1 LEDTIQVDDPEK
13 EGPNESWF
21 TLAVRRVAGTPLVLV
36 NRSHWK
42 LIAGKPVQYEEAA
55 HFALMDYTGKTV
67 WEIERPNDYTGDTH
81 YVVRRSSGGSIL
93 QTDVP
98 GRFELW
104 FVTDNERVTYAVEGD
119 AESGWRVRE
128 LERSAMPAAASQPA
142 APGPPDTLD
151 SLTPRHLSTLE
162 LQLEVIPRPEIRD
175 IRCFDIDD
183 RSRIGFVRRDRECMP
198 LAAFRGDTPRLCY
211 RSDGSALV
219 LLRRRTLHVNMN
231 AIDLPR
237 LGRRYAEQHVPV
249 CEFFAHRRNL
259 AQLGKDKPADRLVVA
274 VLR

>member
-1 LEDTIQVDDPEK
+1 LEDVIQVDPEG
-13 EGPNESWF
+13 EDPNEWSYIF
-21 TLAVRRVAGTPLVLV
+21 GVRRVAGTPQVLV
-36 NRSHWK
+36 NRYH
-42 LIAGKPVQYEEAA
+42 GKPNAAKPAQNEEAA
-55 HFALMDYTGKTV
+55 HFALMDYPGKTV
-67 WEIERPNDYTGDTH
+67 WEIERPNDYTGEA
-81 YVVRRSSGGSIL
+81 YSAVRRLSDGAIL

-104 FVTDNERVTYAVEGD
+104 FVTDNQRVTYAVEGD
-119 AESGWRVRE
+119 AESGWHVRE

-198 LAAFRGDTPRLCY
+198 LAAFRGDTPRL
-211 RSDGSALV
+211 
-219 LLRRRTLHVNMN
+219 
-231 AIDLPR
+231 
-237 LGRRYAEQHVPV
+237 
-249 CEFFAHRRNL
+249 
-259 AQLGKDKPADRLVVA
+259 
-274 VLR
+274 